1 MMEGM
6 PESVSAVMRTSFTS
20 LLPRGAYSVS
30 QMAAPMPSGTQTSR
44 DISVISRVLMMEG
57 IMDTLVELYSQ
68 ANSSGDRWGM
78 PLMRMYPTI
87 STSTPT
93 EKAAPA

>member
-1 MMEGM
+1 MDGI
-6 PESVSAVMRTSFTS
+6 PASVSAVIRTILTS
-20 LLPRGAYSVS
+20 ALPRFAYSVS
-30 QMAAPMPSGTQTSR
+30 QMAAPIPSGTQMTSA
-44 DISVISRVLMMEG
+44 ISVISTVFTIAGVIE
-57 IMDTLVELYSQ
+57 TLVELYSQ